1 MNEIHRDDTHS
12 QPFGSGLLELLLKLW
27 FILMLVFM
35 GLWVLGVILMYW
47 YLVVPAGIL
56 IVVWA
61 WWSGPAQDNGA
72 GVTCEVSG
80 WPSDEPSSEDD
91 R

>member
-1 MNEIHRDDTHS
+1 MNEVERDEAMP
-12 QPFGSGLLELLLKLW
+12 QPISSGLLELLLKLW
-27 FILMLVFM
+27 FILMLIFM

-61 WWSGPAQDNGA
+61 WSRPPQDNGA

-80 WPSDEPSSEDD
+80 WASDEPSSEDD

>member
-1 MNEIHRDDTHS
+1 MNEAERDDTMP
-12 QPFGSGLLELLLKLW
+12 QPISSGLLELLLKLW

-47 YLVVPAGIL
+47 YLVVPAGTL
-56 IVVWA
+56 FVVWA
-61 WWSGPAQDNGA
+61 WWSGRPQDNGA

-80 WPSDEPSSEDD
+80 WASDEPSSEDD

>member
-1 MNEIHRDDTHS
+1 MNEAERDDTMP
-12 QPFGSGLLELLLKLW
+12 QPISSGLLELLLKLW

-47 YLVVPAGIL
+47 YLVVPAGTL
-56 IVVWA
+56 FVVWA
-61 WWSGPAQDNGA
+61 WWSGRPQDNGA
-72 GVTCEVSG
+72 GVTCEVSA
-80 WPSDEPSSEDD
+80 WASDEPSSEDD

>member
-1 MNEIHRDDTHS
+1 MNEIQRDDTNP
-12 QPFGSGLLELLLKLW
+12 QPISSGLLELLLKLW

-61 WWSGPAQDNGA
+61 WWSDPPPENGA

-80 WPSDEPSSEDD
+80 WASDGPSSEDD

>member
-1 MNEIHRDDTHS
+1 MNEAERDDTMP
-12 QPFGSGLLELLLKLW
+12 QPISSGLLELLLKLW

-47 YLVVPAGIL
+47 YLVVPAGTFF
-56 IVVWA
+56 VVWA
-61 WWSGPAQDNGA
+61 WWSGRPQDNGA

-80 WPSDEPSSEDD
+80 WASDEPSSEDD

>member
-1 MNEIHRDDTHS
+1 MNEIQRDDTNP
-12 QPFGSGLLELLLKLW
+12 QPISSGLLELLLKLW

-61 WWSGPAQDNGA
+61 WWSDPPQDNGA
-72 GVTCEVSG
+72 GGACEVSG
-80 WPSDEPSSEDD
+80 WASDGPSSEDD

>member
-1 MNEIHRDDTHS
+1 MNEVERDDTMP
-12 QPFGSGLLELLLKLW
+12 QPISSGLLELLLKLW

-47 YLVVPAGIL
+47 YLVVPAGTL
-56 IVVWA
+56 FVVWA
-61 WWSGPAQDNGA
+61 WWSGPPQDNGA
-72 GVTCEVSG
+72 GVTCELSG
-80 WPSDEPSSEDD
+80 WASDEPSSEDD